1 MTNVNQLISI
11 IIPVFNESESI
22 GYLLDEVLN
31 VMCTNKLNF
40 EIVVVNDGSQD
51 GTSNVLDE
59 LTIKIKEL
67 SVISLRKNYG
77 QTAAMAAGF
86 DNSNGEIV
94 ITLDGDLQND
104 PNDIPILIS
113 HINEGYDLICGW
125 RYDRKDKWI
134 NRRIPSKIA
143 NKLIANVTGLKLH
156 DYGCSLKAFKK
167 EILDDIKL
175 YGELHRFLPVLANIE
190 GAKIKEI
197 KVNHRSRK
205 YGSSKYGIDRTFRV
219 LMDLLTVW
227 FMTRFL
233 TRPMYGFG
241 FIGIISILV
250 SLGMTS
256 YLLIVKMFG
265 EDIGNR
271 PMLMFALILGIA
283 GVQLFSFGLLSELL
297 IRTYH
302 ESQNRPIYRVRK
314 IQTKINNWMLLE
326 FSNKISRNF
335 NYNWI
340 HIF

>member
-1 MTNVNQLISI
+1 MTNPNQLISI

-31 VMCTNKLNF
+31 VMCSNKLNF

-51 GTSNVLDE
+51 STSNVLDE

-67 SVISLRKNYG
+67 SVISLRTNYG

-86 DNSNGEIV
+86 DNSNGEVV

-104 PNDIPILIS
+104 PNDIPKLIS

-125 RYDRKDKWI
+125 RYDRKDKLI

-175 YGELHRFLPVLANIE
+175 YGELHRFLPVLAKIE

-227 FMTRFL
+227 FMTKFL

-241 FIGIISILV
+241 FVGIISILV

-256 YLLIVKMFG
+256 YLFIIKLLG
-265 EDIGNR
+265 NDIGNR

-283 GVQLFSFGLLSELL
+283 GVQLFSFGLLGELL

-302 ESQNRPIYRVRK
+302 ESQNRPIYRIRK
-314 IQTKINNWMLLE
+314 IQ
-326 FSNKISRNF
+326 SISSE
-335 NYNWI
+335 
-340 HIF
+340 

>member
-1 MTNVNQLISI
+1 MTNPNQLISI

-31 VMCTNKLNF
+31 VMISNKLNF
-40 EIVVVNDGSQD
+40 EIVVVNDGSND
-51 GTSNVLDE
+51 TTSNVLDE

-67 SVISLRKNYG
+67 SVITLRTNYG

-86 DNSNGEIV
+86 DNSSGDIV

-104 PNDIPILIS
+104 PNDIPKLIS

-125 RYDRKDKWI
+125 RYDRKDKLI
-134 NRRIPSKIA
+134 NRRIPSKFA

-175 YGELHRFLPVLANIE
+175 YGELHRFLPVLAKIE

-227 FMTRFL
+227 FMTKFL

-241 FIGIISILV
+241 FVGIISILA

-256 YLLIVKMFG
+256 YLFIIKILG

-271 PMLMFALILGIA
+271 PLLMFALILGVA

-302 ESQNRPIYRVRK
+302 ESQNRPIYRIRK
-314 IQTKINNWMLLE
+314 IQTKINN
-326 FSNKISRNF
+326 
-335 NYNWI
+335 
-340 HIF
+340 

>member
-1 MTNVNQLISI
+1 MTYVNQLISI

-31 VMCTNKLNF
+31 VMLSNKLNF
-40 EIVVVNDGSQD
+40 ELVVVNDGSKD
-51 GTSNVLDE
+51 TTSTVLDE
-59 LTIKIKEL
+59 LTNKIQEL
-67 SVISLRKNYG
+67 SVITLRKNYG

-86 DNSNGEIV
+86 DNSKGEIV

-104 PNDIPILIS
+104 PNDIPNLIS
-113 HINEGYDLICGW
+113 QINEGYDLICGW
-125 RYDRKDKWI
+125 RYDRKDKLI

-167 EILDDIKL
+167 EILDDMKL

-205 YGSSKYGIDRTFRV
+205 FGSSKYGIDRTFRV

-227 FMTRFL
+227 FMTKFL

-241 FIGIISILV
+241 FVGIISILL

-256 YLLIVKMFG
+256 YLIVIKLLG

-302 ESQNRPIYRVRK
+302 ESQNRPIYRIRK
-314 IQTKINNWMLLE
+314 IQTKMNN
-326 FSNKISRNF
+326 
-335 NYNWI
+335 
-340 HIF
+340 

>member
-1 MTNVNQLISI
+1 MTNINQLISI

-31 VMCTNKLNF
+31 VMRSNKLHF
-40 EIVVVNDGSQD
+40 EIVVINDGSQD
-51 GTSNVLDE
+51 NTSNVLDE

-67 SVISLRKNYG
+67 SVISLRTNYG

-86 DNSNGEIV
+86 DNSNGEVV

-104 PNDIPILIS
+104 PNDIPKLIS

-125 RYDRKDKWI
+125 RYDRKDKLI

-143 NKLIANVTGLKLH
+143 NKLIAKVTGLKLH
-156 DYGCSLKAFKK
+156 DYGCSLKAFRK

-175 YGELHRFLPVLANIE
+175 YGELHRFLPVLAKIE

-197 KVNHRSRK
+197 KVNHRIRK

-227 FMTRFL
+227 FMTKFL

-241 FIGIISILV
+241 FVGIISILV

-256 YLLIVKMFG
+256 YLFIIKLLG
-265 EDIGNR
+265 NDIGNR
-271 PMLMFALILGIA
+271 PLLMFALILGIA

-314 IQTKINNWMLLE
+314 IQNT
-326 FSNKISRNF
+326 SND
-335 NYNWI
+335 
-340 HIF
+340 

>member
-1 MTNVNQLISI
+1 MTNTNQLISI

-31 VMCTNKLNF
+31 VMQNNKLNC
-40 EIVVVNDGSQD
+40 ELIVVNDGSND
-51 GTSNVLDE
+51 NTSTVLDE

-77 QTAAMAAGF
+77 QTAAMSAGF
-86 DNSNGEIV
+86 DNSKGEIV

-104 PNDIPILIS
+104 PNDIPKLIS

-125 RYDRKDKWI
+125 RYERKDKLL

-167 EILDDIKL
+167 EIVDDIKL

-227 FMTRFL
+227 FMTKFL

-241 FIGIISILV
+241 FFGIISILL

-256 YLLIVKMFG
+256 YLFIIKLLG
-265 EDIGNR
+265 NDIGNR
-271 PMLMFALILGIA
+271 PLLMFALILGIA
-283 GVQLFSFGLLSELL
+283 GVQLFSFGLLGELL

-314 IQTKINNWMLLE
+314 IQSTYND
-326 FSNKISRNF
+326 KIST
-335 NYNWI
+335 
-340 HIF
+340 

>member
-1 MTNVNQLISI
+1 MKNINQLISI
-11 IIPVFNESESI
+11 IIPVFNEGESI

-31 VMCTNKLNF
+31 VMHNNNLNC
-40 EIVVVNDGSQD
+40 ELIVVNDGSND
-51 GTSNVLDE
+51 NTSTVLDE
-59 LTIKIKEL
+59 LIIKIKEL

-86 DNSNGEIV
+86 DNSSGEIV

-104 PNDIPILIS
+104 PNDIPKLIS
-113 HINEGYDLICGW
+113 QINEGYDLICGW
-125 RYDRKDKWI
+125 RYVRKDKLI

-167 EILDDIKL
+167 EIVDDIKL

-190 GAKIKEI
+190 GAKIKET

-227 FMTRFL
+227 FMTKFL

-241 FIGIISILV
+241 FVGIVSILI

-256 YLLIVKMFG
+256 YLFIIKILG

-283 GVQLFSFGLLSELL
+283 GFQLFSFGLLGELL

-314 IQTKINNWMLLE
+314 IQSI
-326 FSNKISRNF
+326 SND
-335 NYNWI
+335 
-340 HIF
+340 

>member
-1 MTNVNQLISI
+1 MTNINQLISI

-31 VMCTNKLNF
+31 VMCSNKLNF

-51 GTSNVLDE
+51 STSNVLDE

-67 SVISLRKNYG
+67 SVISLRTNYG

-125 RYDRKDKWI
+125 RYDRKDKLI

-314 IQTKINNWMLLE
+314 IQTKINN
-326 FSNKISRNF
+326 
-335 NYNWI
+335 
-340 HIF
+340 

>member
-1 MTNVNQLISI
+1 MTNINQLISI

-31 VMCTNKLNF
+31 VMISNKLNF
-40 EIVVVNDGSQD
+40 EIVVVNDGSND
-51 GTSNVLDE
+51 TTSNVLDE

-67 SVISLRKNYG
+67 SVITLRTNYG

-86 DNSNGEIV
+86 DDSSGDIV

-104 PNDIPILIS
+104 PNDIPKLIS

-125 RYDRKDKWI
+125 RYDRKDKLI
-134 NRRIPSKIA
+134 NRRIPSKFA

-175 YGELHRFLPVLANIE
+175 YGELHRFLPVLAKIE

-227 FMTRFL
+227 FMTKFL

-241 FIGIISILV
+241 FIGIISILA

-256 YLLIVKMFG
+256 YLFIIKILG

-271 PMLMFALILGIA
+271 PLLMFALILGVA

-302 ESQNRPIYRVRK
+302 ESQNRPIYRIRK
-314 IQTKINNWMLLE
+314 IQTKINN
-326 FSNKISRNF
+326 
-335 NYNWI
+335 
-340 HIF
+340 

>member
-1 MTNVNQLISI
+1 MTNPNQLISI

-31 VMCTNKLNF
+31 VMCSNKLNF

-51 GTSNVLDE
+51 STSNVLDE

-67 SVISLRKNYG
+67 SVISLRTNYG

-86 DNSNGEIV
+86 DNSNGEVV

-104 PNDIPILIS
+104 PNDIPKLIS

-125 RYDRKDKWI
+125 RYDRKDKLI

-175 YGELHRFLPVLANIE
+175 YGELHRFLTVLAKIE

-227 FMTRFL
+227 FMTKFL

-241 FIGIISILV
+241 FVGIISILV

-256 YLLIVKMFG
+256 YLFIIKLLGNDIV
-265 EDIGNR
+265 NR

-283 GVQLFSFGLLSELL
+283 GVQLFSFGLLGELL

-302 ESQNRPIYRVRK
+302 
-314 IQTKINNWMLLE
+314 
-326 FSNKISRNF
+326 
-335 NYNWI
+335 
-340 HIF
+340 

>member
-1 MTNVNQLISI
+1 MTNPNQLISI

-31 VMCTNKLNF
+31 VMQNNKLNC
-40 EIVVVNDGSQD
+40 ELIVVNDGSND
-51 GTSNVLDE
+51 NTSIVLDE

-77 QTAAMAAGF
+77 QTAALSAGF
-86 DNSNGEIV
+86 DNSKGEIV

-104 PNDIPILIS
+104 PNDIPKLIS

-125 RYDRKDKWI
+125 RYERKDKLI

-143 NKLIANVTGLKLH
+143 NKLIANITGIKLH

-167 EILDDIKL
+167 EIVEDIKL
-175 YGELHRFLPVLANIE
+175 YGELHRFLPVLAKIE

-227 FMTRFL
+227 FMTKFL

-241 FIGIISILV
+241 FVGIISILV

-256 YLLIVKMFG
+256 YLFIVKILG

-271 PMLMFALILGIA
+271 PILLFALILGIA

-302 ESQNRPIYRVRK
+302 ESQNRPIYRIRK
-314 IQTKINNWMLLE
+314 IQTKMNN
-326 FSNKISRNF
+326 
-335 NYNWI
+335 
-340 HIF
+340 

>member
-1 MTNVNQLISI
+1 MANQMKNINQLISV

-22 GYLLDEVLN
+22 GYLIDEVVN
-31 VMCTNKLNF
+31 VMHNNKINF
-40 EIVVVNDGSQD
+40 EVVIVDDGSED
-51 GTSNVLDE
+51 STSTVLDE
-59 LTIKIKEL
+59 LTIRYKEL
-67 SVISLRKNYG
+67 TVISLRKNYG

-86 DNSNGEIV
+86 DYVKGEIV

-104 PNDIPILIS
+104 PNDIPNLIS
-113 HINEGYDLICGW
+113 HINDGYDLICGW
-125 RYDRKDKWI
+125 RYARKDKLI

-143 NKLIANVTGLKLH
+143 NKLIASVTGLRLH

-227 FMTRFL
+227 FMTKFL

-241 FIGIISILV
+241 FVGIISILI
-250 SLGMTS
+250 SLSMSS
-256 YLLIVKMFG
+256 YLLIVKILG
-265 EDIGNR
+265 ENIGNR

-283 GVQLFSFGLLSELL
+283 GVQLFSFGSVSYTHLTLPTICS
-297 IRTYH
+297 
-302 ESQNRPIYRVRK
+302 V
-314 IQTKINNWMLLE
+314 
-326 FSNKISRNF
+326 
-335 NYNWI
+335 
-340 HIF
+340 

>member
-1 MTNVNQLISI
+1 MTNINQLISI

-31 VMCTNKLNF
+31 VMRSNKLHF
-40 EIVVVNDGSQD
+40 EIVVINDGSQD
-51 GTSNVLDE
+51 TTSNVLDE

-67 SVISLRKNYG
+67 SVISLRTNYG

-104 PNDIPILIS
+104 PNDIPKLIS

-125 RYDRKDKWI
+125 RYDRKDKLI

-156 DYGCSLKAFKK
+156 DYGCSLKAFRK

-175 YGELHRFLPVLANIE
+175 YGELHRFLPVLAKIE

-227 FMTRFL
+227 FMTKFL

-241 FIGIISILV
+241 FVGIISILV

-256 YLLIVKMFG
+256 YLFIIKLLG
-265 EDIGNR
+265 NDIGNR
-271 PMLMFALILGIA
+271 PLLMFALILGIA

-314 IQTKINNWMLLE
+314 IQNT
-326 FSNKISRNF
+326 SND
-335 NYNWI
+335 
-340 HIF
+340 

>member
-1 MTNVNQLISI
+1 MKNPNQLISI

-22 GYLLDEVLN
+22 GYLLDEVLY
-31 VMCTNKLNF
+31 VMNSNKLLF

-51 GTSNVLDE
+51 NTSNVLDE
-59 LTIKIKEL
+59 LTNKIKEL
-67 SVISLRKNYG
+67 SVITLRTNYG

-86 DNSNGEIV
+86 DNSNGEIL

-104 PNDIPILIS
+104 PNDIPKLIS

-125 RYDRKDKWI
+125 RYDRKDKLI

-167 EILDDIKL
+167 EIVNDIKL
-175 YGELHRFLPVLANIE
+175 YGELHRFLPVLAKIE

-227 FMTRFL
+227 FMTKFL

-241 FIGIISILV
+241 FVGIISILV

-256 YLLIVKMFG
+256 YLFIIKLLG
-265 EDIGNR
+265 NDIGNR
-271 PMLMFALILGIA
+271 PLLMFALILGIA
-283 GVQLFSFGLLSELL
+283 GVQLFSFGLLGELL

-302 ESQNRPIYRVRK
+302 ESQNRPIYRIRK
-314 IQTKINNWMLLE
+314 IQSI
-326 FSNKISRNF
+326 SNE
-335 NYNWI
+335 
-340 HIF
+340 

>member
-1 MTNVNQLISI
+1 MNNITQLISI
-11 IIPVFNESESI
+11 IIPVFNEGESI

-31 VMCTNKLNF
+31 VMQNNKLNC
-40 EIVVVNDGSQD
+40 ELIVVNDGSND
-51 GTSNVLDE
+51 NTSTVLAE

-86 DNSNGEIV
+86 DNSKGEIV

-104 PNDIPILIS
+104 PNDIPKLIS

-125 RYDRKDKWI
+125 RYERKDKLI
-134 NRRIPSKIA
+134 SRRIPSKIA

-167 EILDDIKL
+167 DIVDDIKL

-227 FMTRFL
+227 FMTKFL

-241 FIGIISILV
+241 FFGIVSILI
-250 SLGMTS
+250 SFGMTS
-256 YLLIVKMFG
+256 YLFIIKLLG
-265 EDIGNR
+265 NDIGNR

-283 GVQLFSFGLLSELL
+283 GVQLFSFGLLGELL

-302 ESQNRPIYRVRK
+302 ESQNRPIYRIRK
-314 IQTKINNWMLLE
+314 IQST
-326 FSNKISRNF
+326 SNE
-335 NYNWI
+335 
-340 HIF
+340 